1 MEIERGR
8 DLAMPRFGIWLL
20 VLTLAL
26 IVGVAVA
33 QDDGAEP
40 MEGAVVVAEEGDA
53 VDVTEAEEPE
63 SAVEETAEESE
74 EPVGAIVPAETLAPT
89 DGPTPEPAETG
100 APIVLYILIGGMLTA
115 AGLFLMRRSAVR
127 AS

>member
-1 MEIERGR
+1 
-8 DLAMPRFGIWLL
+8 MPRFGIWLL

-100 APIVLYILIGGMLTA
+100 GPIVLYILIGGMLAA
-115 AGLFLMRRSAVR
+115 AGLLLMRRSAVR